1 MARLKD
7 YYKSEVVPAMMKQ
20 FGYRNTMQ
28 VPRLEKIIVNMG
40 LGEAIQN
47 VKILESAAAEIGA
60 LTGQKPVI
68 TKARKSIATFKL
80 RKGMSIGCM
89 VTLRKERMYEFFD
102 RLVNVALPRIRD
114 FRGIPATS
122 FDGRGNFAMGI
133 KEQFIFPEIDYD
145 KIDKVKG
152 MNVVI
157 VTTARTDEEA
167 RHLLKL
173 MGMPF
178 RN

>member
-20 FGYRNTMQ
+20 FGYSNTMQ

-47 VKILESAAAEIGA
+47 VKILESASAEIGA

-114 FRGIPATS
+114 FRGIAPSS